1 MTTAVRIMT
10 SANFDQSP
18 RRLLW
23 IVPIAF
29 LIWSV
34 ILLAFGYLLRQ
45 TTPPPPILSP
55 VEARIVELPPVAG
68 LQGGAAAAAPA
79 APHVVPKPRPHP
91 IPHPHVHVMKPRVMP
106 PAPSINGTAKKTA
119 EAPAPPASSSTA
131 GKTTSTTATGISG
144 GKGVGSGA
152 GVGSDS
158 GGARAIYAPKPETPD
173 DMREDSF
180 QAVAMAHFKVA
191 ADGQVEVALVKPT
204 QSPRLNEILLETLK
218 QWRFFPAM
226 RSGVAVDSEF
236 DVRIPISIQ

>member
-1 MTTAVRIMT
+1 MTTAVRIMAP
-10 SANFDQSP
+10 ANFDQSP

-79 APHVVPKPRPHP
+79 APHAAPKPRPHP
-91 IPHPHVHVMKPRVMP
+91 IPRPHVHVMKPRVMP

-119 EAPAPPASSSTA
+119 KAPAPPAGSSTA
-131 GKTTSTTATGISG
+131 TRTTGATGVSG

-158 GGARAIYAPKPETPD
+158 GGARAIYAPTPEIPD
-173 DMREDSF
+173 DMRDNPF
-180 QAVAMAHFKVA
+180 QAVAMAHFKVT

-226 RSGVAVDSEF
+226 RGGVAVDSEF

>member
-1 MTTAVRIMT
+1 MTSAVRIMT
-10 SANFDQSP
+10 PANFDESP

-29 LIWSV
+29 LIWSM

-55 VEARIVELPPVAG
+55 VEARIVELPPVAV
-68 LQGGAAAAAPA
+68 LQGGAAAVAHA
-79 APHVVPKPRPHP
+79 APHVAPKPRARP
-91 IPHPHVHVMKPRVMP
+91 IPHPHIHVMKPRLMP

-119 EAPAPPASSSTA
+119 EAPAPPAGSSTA
-131 GKTTSTTATGISG
+131 ARTAGATGISG

-158 GGARAIYAPKPETPD
+158 GGARAIYAPTPEIPD
-173 DMREDSF
+173 DMREDPF
-180 QAVAMAHFKVA
+180 QAVAMAHFKVS
-191 ADGQVEVALVKPT
+191 ADGQVEVVLVKST

-226 RSGVAVDSEF
+226 RGGVAVDSEF